1 MLQVKTRSILR
12 ASALQPWEGVS
23 VPRLTLALFL
33 LAQVLDGIFT
43 YVAVSALGTHVEANS
58 LLATWM
64 HLVGPA
70 TALIGAK
77 MAASLCGLLL
87 YSRGVHRGLMVLTL
101 FYVFAAIGPWL
112 IFYGS

>member
-1 MLQVKTRSILR
+1 MPRLKTASILR
-12 ASALQPWEGVS
+12 ASALQPWDGVS
-23 VPRLTLALFL
+23 IPRLTLALFL
-33 LAQVLDGIFT
+33 LAQALDGIFT

-70 TALIGAK
+70 PALVGAK

-87 YSRGVHRGLMVLTL
+87 YFRGIHRGLLVLTI
-101 FYVFAAIGPWL
+101 FYVVAAIGPWL
-112 IFYGS
+112 IFYRS